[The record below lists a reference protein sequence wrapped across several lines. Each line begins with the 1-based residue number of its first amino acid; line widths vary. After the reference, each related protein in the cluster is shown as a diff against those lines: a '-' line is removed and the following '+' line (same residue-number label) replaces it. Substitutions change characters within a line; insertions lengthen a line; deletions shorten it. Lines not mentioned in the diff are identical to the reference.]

1 MRKYLIAGNWKMHGS
16 KVSIGTLLEA
26 LKKAKLTDKADL
38 AVFPSFTYLAQ
49 VQQSLAGTP
58 IRWGAQNVSAYEQGA
73 YTGEV
78 SVAMLQDFACHY
90 VLIGHSERRH
100 LFGESLQETAQ
111 KFARAQSSGL
121 MPILC
126 VGETRDERERG
137 QTLTIIQQQIAA
149 ILALPAGIKVFS
161 QAVIA
166 YEPVWAIGTGLTASP
181 QEAQEV
187 HLAIRDFIAKYDAN
201 IANHLQI
208 LYGGSVKADNSAAL
222 LAMPDID
229 GALVGGASLQA
240 EDFLMIYKTAAV

>member
-1 MRKYLIAGNWKMHGS
+1 MRKYLIAGNWKMHGN
-16 KVSIGTLLEA
+16 KTSIGALLDA
-26 LKKAKLTDKADL
+26 LTKSKLSDKADL
-38 AVFPSFTYLAQ
+38 VVFPPFTYLAQ
-49 VQQSLAGTP
+49 VQQSLAQTQVS
-58 IRWGAQNVSAYEQGA
+58 WGAQNVSAYEQGA

-78 SVAMLQDFACHY
+78 SAAMLQDFACHY

-100 LFGESLQETAQ
+100 VFGENLEVTAQ
-111 KFARAQSSGL
+111 KFARAQACGL
-121 MPILC
+121 VPILC
-126 VGETRDERERG
+126 VGETRSEREAG
-137 QTLTIIQQQIAA
+137 QTLSVIQQQIAA
-149 ILALPAGIKVFS
+149 ILALPTGIKIFS

-181 QEAQEV
+181 QEAQTV

-240 EDFLMIYKTAAV
+240 EEFLMIYQTATV